1 MQGCTV
7 KRRRLTRK
15 DAFTRTINCNNARH
29 RPTRMYFSAMFA
41 CMPGYQRFP
50 RKPSM
55 RCQSI
60 PIDREYF
67 LFCSF
72 FCFVFISHFFLY
84 ITYILR
90 LSMKLPPRDFGN
102 GWKLT
107 LQENIRRFI
116 HKYCKSR
123 AFFLFTFI
131 KLKDEN
137 VLCSLGMRNYHLTF
151 IFKGKIFLII
161 FYGLNIHIFFLF

>member
-7 KRRRLTRK
+7 KRRMLMRK

-29 RPTRMYFSAMFA
+29 RPARMHFSAMFA

-55 RCQSI
+55 RCQST
-60 PIDREYF
+60 PIDCEYF
-67 LFCSF
+67 FFCSVF
-72 FCFVFISHFFLY
+72 FSSVLFLFSILSSFFFFLY

-102 GWKLT
+102 GRKLT
-107 LQENIRRFI
+107 LRENIRRFI
-116 HKYCKSR
+116 RKYCKSR
-123 AFFLFTFI
+123 AFFL
-131 KLKDEN
+131 
-137 VLCSLGMRNYHLTF
+137 VYMY
-151 IFKGKIFLII
+151 KGK
-161 FYGLNIHIFFLF
+161 G